1 MCAMLLCVCVGDQ
14 SRATVCAT
22 YKDTKYCVLMAQY
35 DPDTDSSIRYASY
48 LALRQSCKFV
58 MIQTAPRTANI

>member
-1 MCAMLLCVCVGDQ
+1 
-14 SRATVCAT
+14 
-22 YKDTKYCVLMAQY
+22 MAQY